1 MINGGWMKKIRVLLV
16 DDSAVIRKVLG
27 DLISSD
33 PELEIVGTAANGKL
47 ALQQLALLNPDIV
60 TLDIEMPEMDG
71 LQTVQE
77 IRKTGSNVPIIMC
90 SSLTATG
97 ATHTLDALAFGASD
111 YVTKPSSHGANTRE
125 VIGEELIRKIKG
137 LAGPGAREAH
147 PPRPSEVGSRPQVAR
162 PSKTTTIIELSDAP
176 ATTAPSQPNVVAIGV
191 STGGPNALQ
200 EVLPLL
206 PANLS
211 VPVLIVQHM
220 PPLFTKLLAERLN
233 ATSKLPVVEATDRQE
248 VKAGYIYLAPGGLHM
263 EVKRLLGR
271 TLIQLHEGPPENS
284 CRPAVDVL
292 FRSVASVYGP
302 SALAVMLT
310 GMGQDGLIGCQNIKA
325 VGGSIIAQDR
335 ESSAVWGMPGAVV
348 EAGLATSVVPL
359 RSIAASITSAVS
371 QRVIATAPTEQR
383 V

>member
-1 MINGGWMKKIRVLLV
+1 MG
-16 DDSAVIRKVLG
+16 
-27 DLISSD
+27 
-33 PELEIVGTAANGKL
+33 
-47 ALQQLALLNPDIV
+47 
-60 TLDIEMPEMDG
+60 
-71 LQTVQE
+71 
-77 IRKTGSNVPIIMC
+77 
-90 SSLTATG
+90 
-97 ATHTLDALAFGASD
+97 
-111 YVTKPSSHGANTRE
+111 
-125 VIGEELIRKIKG
+125 
-137 LAGPGAREAH
+137 
-147 PPRPSEVGSRPQVAR
+147 
-162 PSKTTTIIELSDAP
+162 
-176 ATTAPSQPNVVAIGV
+176 
-191 STGGPNALQ
+191 
-200 EVLPLL
+200 
-206 PANLS
+206 
-211 VPVLIVQHM
+211 
-220 PPLFTKLLAERLN
+220 
-233 ATSKLPVVEATDRQE
+233 
-248 VKAGYIYLAPGGLHM
+248 
-263 EVKRLLGR
+263 VKRLLGR